1 MVVHVHMNFILFLHS
16 TNERVE
22 KETQYSKSDENTGF
36 RKKITSQSNTN
47 RLVWYASTQLHLC
60 EKKYIECLN
69 MFYKNVNQFHY
80 FPIVII
86 HSLYCYMYEVNH
98 IKHRFTPIYQKATY
112 VHVTT
117 KISQKMSAFLQMANY
132 F

>member
-1 MVVHVHMNFILFLHS
+1 MSTSFFISPLSLF
-16 TNERVE
+16 TVC
-22 KETQYSKSDENTGF
+22 TDIY
-36 RKKITSQSNTN
+36 
-47 RLVWYASTQLHLC
+47 
-60 EKKYIECLN
+60 
-69 MFYKNVNQFHY
+69 
-80 FPIVII
+80 
-86 HSLYCYMYEVNH
+86 VNH

>member
-1 MVVHVHMNFILFLHS
+1 
-16 TNERVE
+16 
-22 KETQYSKSDENTGF
+22 
-36 RKKITSQSNTN
+36 
-47 RLVWYASTQLHLC
+47 
-60 EKKYIECLN
+60 

-86 HSLYCYMYEVNH
+86 QSLYWYMYEVNH

-117 KISQKMSAFLQMANY
+117 KISQKMSAYLQMANY
-132 F
+132 FWWRIDKHTFWRNNLQSYV